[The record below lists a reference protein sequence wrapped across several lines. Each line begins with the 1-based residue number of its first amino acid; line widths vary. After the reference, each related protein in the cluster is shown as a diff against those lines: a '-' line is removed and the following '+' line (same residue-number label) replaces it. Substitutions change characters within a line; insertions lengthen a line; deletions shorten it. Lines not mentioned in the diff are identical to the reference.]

1 MPPAE
6 NRLPSR
12 RDTDPP
18 ERLSPVPSTVVSYEP
33 THLHVPFLK
42 IRDAL
47 AVLNRG
53 KWLILALVAAAATLT
68 TLYTLR
74 TPPIY
79 EANATVRVESQQN
92 NFLRSGEVTYAYR
105 SPEDW
110 NTQLKTLQSPQLI
123 RQVALYLR
131 LPENASVLDA
141 PGRGGLLA
149 SLRRVFRG
157 VKPQGAPGSAL
168 TTPLPDTQ
176 GGEIP
181 EKRAVDELSAEQL
194 TRLEPYVALVQGGIS
209 VKPLEN
215 TNLISISFRHHDPAL
230 AMSIVNAVAKVHVYN
245 ENKREKAGSDYAVT
259 KLAKDIVEL
268 QQTVVRLEGERI
280 EYLKSHD
287 LPLGQAKGQNLT
299 VERLGTVSDQ
309 LLAAEEERRKLQ
321 ASYVAARKSTDPL
334 TIPEVYEDTGVREA
348 RDKLAQLENARA
360 KLLVRYT
367 EEWPP
372 VKEIDLQT
380 AGLKGEIEARAR
392 NVVNVMGA
400 RYEAALAREGELRQ
414 SFSREHGATNQQSQ
428 SEIMLSSLNQRIE
441 TNKQLYNQ
449 LFQRQKELEIESNG
463 KSSSVSVESP
473 SSLPTE
479 ALPQGRAF
487 TISVASLCALF
498 AGVVLSFL
506 LAELDERLKT
516 VEDVDRHLHLPTLAL
531 IPTVGKEAALP
542 WLKSKGVRAREGA
555 TILKSG
561 SRSLFAESFVQL
573 ATALTSSAAVNS
585 PRVILMTSGQPGEG
599 KTMAAVNTAIT
610 LASRGEKVLIM
621 DCDLRRPQAHTYFDL
636 PNDHGLTNC
645 IASSVSFRPEGST
658 GVESEST
665 KMLLYRR
672 RGRLDHTLVMSCLH
686 AHPGLPNLRV
696 MTAGWGTEKPTN
708 FLASEEMSE
717 LLSLMRE
724 LFSYVII
731 DSPPICAFADASEL
745 ARHVDGAIIV
755 VDSDRTSRKQV
766 QNVKRRLADAPVPVL
781 GVALNHAKTP
791 RNEGYYSYYNYYP
804 TRGGDA
810 T

>member
-1 MPPAE
+1 
-6 NRLPSR
+6 
-12 RDTDPP
+12 T
-18 ERLSPVPSTVVSYEP
+18 
-33 THLHVPFLK
+33 
-42 IRDAL
+42 
-47 AVLNRG
+47 
-53 KWLILALVAAAATLT
+53 
-68 TLYTLR
+68 YT
-74 TPPIY
+74 
-79 EANATVRVESQQN
+79 
-92 NFLRSGEVTYAYR
+92 YR

-123 RQVALYLR
+123 RQVALHLR
-131 LPENASVLDA
+131 LPENASALDA
-141 PGRGGLLA
+141 PGRGGLVA
-149 SLRRVFRG
+149 SLRRVFRR
-157 VKPQGAPGSAL
+157 VKPQVDGGGGGAI
-168 TTPLPDTQ
+168 TPLPDSQ
-176 GGEIP
+176 GGDIP
-181 EKRAVDELSAEQL
+181 EKNVVDELGAEQL

-230 AMSIVNAVAKVHVYN
+230 SMSVVNAVARVHVHN
-245 ENKREKAGSDYAVT
+245 ENRREKSGSDYAVT
-259 KLAKDIVEL
+259 KLAKDIIEL

-309 LLAAEEERRKLQ
+309 LLAAEDERQRLQ
-321 ASYVAARKSTDPL
+321 ASYDAARRSADPL
-334 TIPEVYEDTGVREA
+334 AIPAVYEDPGVREA
-348 RDKLAQLENARA
+348 RDKIAQLEGARA

-372 VKEIDLQT
+372 VKEIDTQIARLSE
-380 AGLKGEIEARAR
+380 EIATKARG
-392 NVVNVMGA
+392 VVAVMGA
-400 RYEAALAREGELRQ
+400 RYEAALKREGELRQ
-414 SFSREHGATNQQSQ
+414 SFSHEHGATNRQSQ

-449 LFQRQKELEIESNG
+449 LFERQKELEIASNG
-463 KSSSVSVESP
+463 KSSSVSLESP

-479 ALPQGRAF
+479 ALPQGRVF
-487 TISVASLCALF
+487 TVSIASLCALF
-498 AGVVLSFL
+498 AGVLLSFL

-516 VEDVDRHLHLPTLAL
+516 VEDVDRHLNLPTLAL
-531 IPTVGKEAALP
+531 IPTVGNETTLP
-542 WLKSKGVRAREGA
+542 RLKGKSAGASEGA
-555 TILKSG
+555 TVLKSG
-561 SRSLFAESFVQL
+561 ARSLFAESFVQL
-573 ATALTSSAAVNS
+573 ATAITNSAAVGS

-621 DCDLRRPQAHTYFDL
+621 DCDLRRPQAHTYFGL

-645 IASSVSFRPEGST
+645 IASSVSFRPEGVAEA
-658 GVESEST
+658 GGESN

-686 AHPGLPNLRV
+686 PHPGLPNLRV

-708 FLASEEMSE
+708 FLASEEMAE
-717 LLSLMRE
+717 LMSLMRE
-724 LFSYVII
+724 LFTYVII

-745 ARHVDGAIIV
+745 ARHVDAAIIV
-755 VDSDRTSRKQV
+755 VDSDHTSRRQV

-781 GVALNHAKTP
+781 GVALNHAETP

-810 T
+810 G